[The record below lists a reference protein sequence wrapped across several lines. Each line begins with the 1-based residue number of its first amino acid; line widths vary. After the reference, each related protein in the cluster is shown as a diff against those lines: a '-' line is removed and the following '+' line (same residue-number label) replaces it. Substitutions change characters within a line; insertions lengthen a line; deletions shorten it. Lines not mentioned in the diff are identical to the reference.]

1 MPRAPKRP
9 RLSLQGSMWLNAGDL
24 PLGGHGRIALLKA
37 VAQHG
42 SITAAAKAFGMSYKA
57 AWDAIHAMN
66 ERASQPL
73 VERSTG
79 GKGGG
84 GAKLTAYGLA
94 LIERYEEVDAVHQRF
109 VSHLDQHGLD
119 LSQPFS
125 LLNVMTMKTS
135 ARNQWVGSVAAL
147 RAGAVNDEVELA
159 LNSGQRLW
167 ATITHESTQALALK
181 PKQTVIALVKAS
193 AVMLAADLGTGT
205 KLSARN
211 QWPGSVAQITPGAVN
226 AEVLVHTEH
235 GAHIVAIITQA
246 AVADMGLQVGSPV
259 VALVQ
264 ASEVVLGVVD

>member
-1 MPRAPKRP
+1 MARPPKRP
-9 RLSLQGSMWLNAGDL
+9 RLSLQGSMWLTAGDQ

-73 VERSTG
+73 VARSTG
-79 GKGGG
+79 GRGGG
-84 GAKLTAYGLA
+84 GAKLTDYGLA
-94 LIERYEEVDAVHQRF
+94 LIQRYEEVDAVHQRF
-109 VSHLDQHGLD
+109 VSQLDQHGLD

-159 LNSGQRLW
+159 LPGGQRLW
-167 ATITHESTQALALK
+167 ATITHESTQALGLR

-193 AVMLAADLGTGT
+193 AVMLATEVGTGT

-211 QWPGSVAQITPGAVN
+211 QWPGTVAQITPGAVN
-226 AEVLVHTEH
+226 AEVLVHSAH

-246 AVADMGLQVGSPV
+246 AVADMGLQVGGPV

-264 ASEVVLGVVD
+264 ASEVVLGVVN